1 MNHESPIRA
10 ILFDYGGVIADEGF
24 YDGLGVI
31 ARKHGLDHKQLHKM
45 GMDSVFESGFV
56 LGKGTEAEF
65 WDLLRMKSGITD
77 SDDELRDEILPRFR
91 LRPWMIDTIRDLRR
105 QGYIIGLLSD
115 QVDWLDWLNAE
126 QDFLK
131 EFDQLFISN
140 RMGKGKRDPTVFDDV
155 VNKLGLRPQQTLF
168 IDDAEGNVERAASR
182 GLKVIRYTGRE
193 SFESQLQSQLG
204 HDQA

>member
-1 MNHESPIRA
+1 
-10 ILFDYGGVIADEGF
+10 
-24 YDGLGVI
+24 
-31 ARKHGLDHKQLHKM
+31 
-45 GMDSVFESGFV
+45 
-56 LGKGTEAEF
+56 
-65 WDLLRMKSGITD
+65 MKSGITD

-140 RMGKGKRDPTVFDDV
+140 RMGKGKRDPSVFDDV
-155 VNKLGLRPQQTLF
+155 VNKLAIRPEQALF
-168 IDDAEGNVERAASR
+168 IDDAEGNIERAANR
-182 GLKVIRYTGRE
+182 GLKVIRYTDRE
-193 SFESQLQSQLG
+193 SFKQQLDEALSN
-204 HDQA
+204 